1 MKPSVLFAPL
11 LLLAATR
18 TAVAASSNAVHRVP
32 FVRPTDGNPQVVE
45 VLIGTPPQ
53 RLKLAVVYEGR
64 HEVDSLP
71 LLFDASLP
79 LDGCRD
85 GLVPTGP
92 FYDPQ
97 ASDSVEAMPDT
108 SRFFQQ
114 VNRDQFVDVISA
126 DVLDTQCVHFK
137 FGGQAG
143 GNPSLY
149 HHKIAFSRRL

>member
-1 MKPSVLFAPL
+1 MLPALP
-11 LLLAATR
+11 
-18 TAVAASSNAVHRVP
+18 TAR
-32 FVRPTDGNPQVVE
+32 
-45 VLIGTPPQ
+45 
-53 RLKLAVVYEGR
+53 R
-64 HEVDSLP
+64 HKVDQLP

-97 ASDSVEAMPDT
+97 ASDSVEAVPDT

-114 VNRDQFVDVISA
+114 VNRDQFVSKSLLFEQRKFREWHDCRYFEPYCDRDVISA